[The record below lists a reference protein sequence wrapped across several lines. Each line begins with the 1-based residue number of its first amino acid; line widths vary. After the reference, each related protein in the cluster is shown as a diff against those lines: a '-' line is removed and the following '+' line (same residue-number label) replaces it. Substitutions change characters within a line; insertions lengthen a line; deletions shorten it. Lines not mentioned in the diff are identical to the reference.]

1 MLSMSGQILTVLGKR
16 LQQAFLKELFWKF
29 TAENHTET
37 FALNSHENVCHQG
50 QYLVNHIWLYKSPT
64 NKKIFDV

>member
-1 MLSMSGQILTVLGKR
+1 MLTVLDKH
-16 LQQAFLKELFWKF
+16 LQQAFLKELFLKF
-29 TAENHTET
+29 TAGNHTET
-37 FALNSHENVCHQG
+37 FVLNSHENFCQPG